1 MLKERAGYYHCSLV
15 VGTGFGQEGDGVQEL
30 RGDRSGD
37 LCQVGLTFRLS
48 LGNETDLPPAVA
60 SWGPLQGS
68 CSPTGSSPPD
78 QS

>member
-1 MLKERAGYYHCSLV
+1 MLKERAGCYHCSLV

-30 RGDRSGD
+30 RRDLSGD
-37 LCQVGLTFRLS
+37 LCRVGLTFRLS
-48 LGNETDLPPAVA
+48 LVNETDLPPAVA

-68 CSPTGSSPPD
+68 CSPTDPSPPD